1 MESLQMTE
9 DKFIT
14 DLRDVITNGD
24 EEQAASAAQAAID
37 AGVDPTTLIK
47 EAINGPMDE
56 VGKSF
61 QNGDIFLPELIMI
74 GDTARIASDVIV
86 PHISIEDQD
95 AASGGKVVLGTI
107 QGDMHD
113 IGKNIVSAYLMATGF
128 QVKDL
133 GTNVTPKDFVRAVAD
148 EKADVIAISTLL
160 STTQPLFAN
169 ITKTLVD
176 SGQRDKVFVIVG
188 GGPVTPEWA
197 ADIGAD
203 GYGRDAADAADLA
216 RQVLTSGE
224 KPPFDKP
231 LVVGA
236 LKQ

>member
-1 MESLQMTE
+1 MTE
-9 DKFIT
+9 DKFIK
-14 DLRDVITNGD
+14 DLRDVIANGD
-24 EEQAASAAQAAID
+24 EDQAAPAAQAAID
-37 AGVDPTTLIK
+37 AGVNPGTLIK

-74 GDTARIASDVIV
+74 GDAARVASDVIL
-86 PHISIEDQD
+86 PYISVEEQD
-95 AASGGKVVLGTI
+95 ASSGGKVVIGTI

-113 IGKNIVSAYLMATGF
+113 IGKSIVSAYLMSTGF
-128 QVKDL
+128 KVKDL
-133 GTNVTPKDFVRAVAD
+133 GSDVTPKDFIRAAVD

-169 ITKTLVD
+169 IVKTLVD
-176 SGQRDKVFVIVG
+176 SGQRDKVYVVVG

-203 GYGRDAADAADLA
+203 GYGRDAADAADLV

-224 KPPFDKP
+224 KPPFAKP
-231 LVVGA
+231 IVIGA

>member
-1 MESLQMTE
+1 MTKNEYINALRQVIIDGEE
-9 DKFIT
+9 D
-14 DLRDVITNGD
+14 
-24 EEQAASAAQAAID
+24 QAASAAQAAID
-37 AGVDPTTLIK
+37 AGVDPASLIK
-47 EAINGPMDE
+47 EAINEPMDQI
-56 VGKSF
+56 GKSF

-74 GDTARIASDVIV
+74 GDTARAASDVIV
-86 PHISIEDQD
+86 PHISVEDQD
-95 AASGGKVVLGTI
+95 ASAGGKVVIGTI

-128 QVKDL
+128 KVKDL
-133 GTNVTPKDFVRAVAD
+133 GTDVTPKDFIRAAMD

-169 ITKTLVD
+169 LLKTLVD
-176 SGQRDKVFVIVG
+176 SGQREKVYVIVG

-203 GYGRDAADAADLA
+203 GYGRDAADAADLT
-216 RQVLTSGE
+216 RQVLSAGE
-224 KPPFDKP
+224 KPPFAKP
-231 LVVGA
+231 LVIGA

>member
-1 MESLQMTE
+1 MTE
-9 DKFIT
+9 EKYIEA
-14 DLRDVITNGD
+14 LRQIIVEGD
-24 EEQAASAAQAAID
+24 DDQAASAAQAAID
-37 AGVDPTTLIK
+37 AGVDPSLLIK
-47 EAINGPMDE
+47 EAINAPMDE
-56 VGKSF
+56 IGKKF
-61 QNGDIFLPELIMI
+61 QDGDIFLPELIMI
-74 GDTARIASDVIV
+74 GDAARVASDVIV
-86 PHISIEDQD
+86 PHISIEDLD
-95 AASGGKVVLGTI
+95 ASSGGTVVIGTI

-128 QVKDL
+128 KVKDL

-176 SGQRDKVFVIVG
+176 SGQREDVYVIVG

-197 ADIGAD
+197 AEIGAD
-203 GYGRDAADAADLA
+203 GYGRDAADAADLT
-216 RQVLTSGE
+216 RQVLSAGK

-231 LVVGA
+231 MVVGA

>member
-1 MESLQMTE
+1 MDNEKYIE
-9 DKFIT
+9 A
-14 DLRDVITNGD
+14 LRQIIVEGD
-24 EEQAASAAQAAID
+24 DDQAASAAQAAID
-37 AGVDPTTLIK
+37 AGVDPSTLIK
-47 EAINGPMDE
+47 EAINAPMDD
-56 VGKSF
+56 VGKKF
-61 QNGDIFLPELIMI
+61 QDGDIFLPELIMI
-74 GDTARIASDVIV
+74 GDAARVASDVIV
-86 PHISIEDQD
+86 PHISVEDLD
-95 AASGGKVVLGTI
+95 AASGGTVVIGTI

-128 QVKDL
+128 KVKDL
-133 GTNVTPKDFVRAVAD
+133 GTDVTPKEFVQAVAD

-160 STTQPLFAN
+160 STTQPLFDN

-176 SGQRDKVFVIVG
+176 SGQREDVYVIVG

-203 GYGRDAADAADLA
+203 GYGRDAADAADLT
-216 RQVLTSGE
+216 RQVMTAGK

>member
-1 MESLQMTE
+1 MTNSLLIEELKKT
-9 DKFIT
+9 
-14 DLRDVITNGD
+14 VIEGD
-24 EEQAASAAQAAID
+24 EEKAAISAKAAID
-37 AGVDPTTLIK
+37 AGVDPATLIK
-47 EAINGPMDE
+47 EAINEPMDD
-56 VGKSF
+56 VGKKF
-61 QNGDIFLPELIMI
+61 QSGDIFLPELIMI
-74 GDTARIASDVIV
+74 GDAARVASDVIV
-86 PHISIEDQD
+86 PHISVEDLD
-95 AASGGKVVLGTI
+95 ASSGGTVVIGTI

-128 QVKDL
+128 KVKDL
-133 GTNVTPKDFVRAVAD
+133 GTDVTPKDFVLAVAN

-176 SGQRDKVFVIVG
+176 SGQRDQVYVIVG

-203 GYGRDAADAADLA
+203 GYGRDAADAADLT
-216 RQVLTSGE
+216 RQVLTGRK

-231 LVVGA
+231 LVIGA

>member
-1 MESLQMTE
+1 MKENSYIE
-9 DKFIT
+9 A
-14 DLRDVITNGD
+14 LRQVIIDGD
-24 EEQAASAAQAAID
+24 DEQAASAAQSAID
-37 AGVDPTTLIK
+37 AGVDPATLIK
-47 EAINGPMDE
+47 KAINAPMDE
-56 VGKSF
+56 IGKAF
-61 QNGDIFLPELIMI
+61 QDGDIFLPELIMI

-86 PHISIEDQD
+86 PHISVEDQD
-95 AASGGKVVLGTI
+95 ATYGGKVVIGTI

-133 GTNVTPKDFVRAVAD
+133 GTDVTPKDFIRAVVD

-160 STTQPLFAN
+160 STTQPLFMN

-176 SGQRDKVFVIVG
+176 SGQREKVFVIVG

-203 GYGRDAADAADLA
+203 GYGRDAADAADLT
-216 RQVLTSGE
+216 RQVLSSGE
-224 KPPFDKP
+224 KPPFAKP
-231 LVVGA
+231 IVIGA

>member
-1 MESLQMTE
+1 MTE
-9 DKFIT
+9 EKYIEA
-14 DLRDVITNGD
+14 LRQIIVEGD
-24 EEQAASAAQAAID
+24 DDQAASAAQDAID
-37 AGVDPTTLIK
+37 AGVNPSTLIK
-47 EAINGPMDE
+47 EAINAPMDDI
-56 VGKSF
+56 GKKF
-61 QNGDIFLPELIMI
+61 QDGDIFLPELIMI
-74 GDTARIASDVIV
+74 GDAARVASDVIV
-86 PHISIEDQD
+86 PHISVEDLD
-95 AASGGKVVLGTI
+95 AASGGTVVIGTI

-128 QVKDL
+128 KVKDL
-133 GTNVTPKDFVRAVAD
+133 GTDVTPKDFVRAVAA

-176 SGQRDKVFVIVG
+176 SGQREDVYVIVG

-197 ADIGAD
+197 AEIGAD
-203 GYGRDAADAADLA
+203 GYGRDAADAADLT
-216 RQVLTSGE
+216 RQVLTAGK
-224 KPPFDKP
+224 KPPFGKP

>member
-1 MESLQMTE
+1 MENQKYIDELKQLIVE
-9 DKFIT
+9 
-14 DLRDVITNGD
+14 GD
-24 EEQAASAAQAAID
+24 DEQAGSAAQAAID
-37 AGVDPTTLIK
+37 AGVDPSQLIK
-47 EAINGPMDE
+47 EAINAPMDD
-56 VGKSF
+56 VGKKF
-61 QNGDIFLPELIMI
+61 QDGDIFLPELIMI
-74 GDTARIASDVIV
+74 GDAARVASDVIV
-86 PHISIEDQD
+86 PHISVEDLD
-95 AASGGKVVLGTI
+95 AASGGTVVIGTI

-128 QVKDL
+128 KVKDL
-133 GTNVTPKDFVRAVAD
+133 GTDVTPKDFVRAVVE

-176 SGQRDKVFVIVG
+176 SGQREDVYVIVG

-197 ADIGAD
+197 EEIGAD
-203 GYGRDAADAADLA
+203 GYGRDAADAADLT
-216 RQVLTSGE
+216 RQVMTAGK
-224 KPPFDKP
+224 KPPFAKP

>member
-1 MESLQMTE
+1 MDNQKYIDELKQLIVEGE
-9 DKFIT
+9 DEKA
-14 DLRDVITNGD
+14 GP
-24 EEQAASAAQAAID
+24 AAQAAIE

-56 VGKSF
+56 VGKAF

-74 GDTARIASDVIV
+74 GDAARVASDVIV
-86 PHISIEDQD
+86 PHISVEDLD
-95 AASGGKVVLGTI
+95 AASGGTVVIGTI

-128 QVKDL
+128 KVKDL
-133 GTNVTPKDFVRAVAD
+133 GTDVTPKEFVQAVAE

-176 SGQRDKVFVIVG
+176 SGQREDVYVIVG

-203 GYGRDAADAADLA
+203 GYGRDAADAADLT
-216 RQVLTSGE
+216 RQVLTAGK
-224 KPPFDKP
+224 KPPFAKP
-231 LVVGA
+231 MVVGA